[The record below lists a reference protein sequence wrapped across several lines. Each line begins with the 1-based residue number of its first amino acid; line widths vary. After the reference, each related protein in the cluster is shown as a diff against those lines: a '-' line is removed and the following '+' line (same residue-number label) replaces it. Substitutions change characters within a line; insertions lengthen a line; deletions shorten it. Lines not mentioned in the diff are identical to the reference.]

1 MAENDNKPEPEAQ
14 FFVMV
19 PKVGEQVAH
28 QSILVSQTKAMVD
41 PSTGVQ
47 LADETTDELVP
58 DGRGVIRLQTS
69 HPNHKARVKV
79 LEAKMKREN
88 LVGRPPVLIGPFDDE
103 IKAFSEMHK
112 VRPKTAE
119 EKASHAEARA
129 STVENEN
136 AALRKRIA
144 DLEKAGKDKQDGK

>member
-1 MAENDNKPEPEAQ
+1 MAENEKKPEPEAL

-19 PKVGEQVAH
+19 PKVGTQVAH

-47 LADETTDELVP
+47 LADEMTDELVP
-58 DGRGVIRLQTS
+58 DGRGLIRLPMS

-88 LVGRPPVLIGPFDDE
+88 LVGRPPVLIGPYDDE
-103 IKAFSEMHK
+103 VKAFSEMHK
-112 VRPKTAE
+112 ARPKTAE
-119 EKASHAEARA
+119 EKAAYAEARA

-136 AALRKRIA
+136 ASLRNRIA
-144 DLEKAGKDKQDGK
+144 DLEKSGKGTSGAK

>member
-1 MAENDNKPEPEAQ
+1 MAENEKKPEPEAL

-19 PKVGEQVAH
+19 PKVGTQVAH

-58 DGRGVIRLQTS
+58 DGRGLIRLPTS

-88 LVGRPPVLIGPFDDE
+88 LAGRPPVLIGPYDDE
-103 IKAFSEMHK
+103 VTAFSEMHK
-112 VRPKTAE
+112 VRPKTDA
-119 EKASHAEARA
+119 EKAAYAESRA
-129 STVENEN
+129 TTVENEN
-136 AALRKRIA
+136 TALRQRIA
-144 DLEKAGKDKQDGK
+144 ELEKSGKGASGAK